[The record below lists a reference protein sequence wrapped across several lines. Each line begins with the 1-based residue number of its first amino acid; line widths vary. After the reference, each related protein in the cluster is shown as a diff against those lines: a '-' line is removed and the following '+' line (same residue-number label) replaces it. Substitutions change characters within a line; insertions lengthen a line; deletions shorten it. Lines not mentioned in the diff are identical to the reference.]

1 MNQPPP
7 ADIRPPD
14 PNALQRRA
22 SDPENSVWVGAS
34 AGTGKTKVL
43 TDRVLRLMLAGTDP
57 SRILCLTFTKAA
69 AAEMANRIA
78 DRLSVWAVAD
88 EDRLHANLV
97 ELTNRQP
104 TRAEVVAA
112 RRLFARV
119 LDTAGGMKIQTIH
132 AFCQSLL
139 RRFPLEAGL
148 APNFE
153 VMDDRT
159 AEELL
164 AEAKQEVLLA
174 GRFDPEGALAGA
186 VSLLTGSVS
195 EDEFNDLLAVL
206 TAERGRLKRILDEG
220 GGLAA
225 AIAALRAGLDVPAGE
240 TDMTVL
246 ARACAAGAMDEP
258 GLRRACAALATGTK
272 TDVERGLGI
281 QRWLDGEASQ
291 RARGWVDYQ
300 PLYLTA
306 EGEPRKSLMTK
317 KPSEADPMALEILL
331 REAARLVAVAE
342 ERRRVAVASHTA
354 ALLCLGEALLD
365 RYQRL
370 KDARGLLDFD
380 DLILSASRLLQGG
393 AAADACAW
401 VLFKLDGGL
410 DHVLIDE
417 AQDTNPEQ
425 WAVVSAIVEEFFAG
439 LGARDDRVRTLF
451 VVGDDK
457 QSIFSFQRADPAEF
471 ARMRDHFGT
480 RVRQA
485 GRIWDP
491 VNLTTSFRSVGAV
504 LKAVDRVFAAGTAR
518 DGVAADGVEVQHIPF
533 RRGMEGRVEVWPL
546 VSPADAADPDPW
558 SLPLTPEQADK
569 PVARL
574 ARTMA
579 DQIARWL
586 ADGEMLVSRGRPL
599 RPGDIMVLV
608 RSRDQFVGHL
618 VRALKDRDVPVAG
631 VDRMVLTEQMAV
643 MDLMALARFLVLPED
658 DLNLAVLLKSPLVGL
673 TEDQLFLAAH
683 GRPGRLWAALSQRA
697 GQDAALAAAH
707 AYLRDLLADT
717 DYRAPYELFA
727 GLLSRPCPADPDEG
741 GSGRRAIL
749 ARLGAEAQD
758 PLEEFLTA
766 CLLFER
772 EHVASLQGFLHWL
785 EASQAEVKRELDTG
799 VGDGPGQVR
808 IMTVHG
814 SKGLQAPV
822 VFLPDTMRE
831 PDKSPK
837 ILWPERPL
845 PGGNPR
851 DQGHDPGPALPLYAP
866 RRGMEDA
873 TAGARRAIANRRR
886 DQEYRRL
893 LYVALTRAEDRL
905 IVCGWEQLR
914 KTGGPGS
921 WYRLVEGALEGL
933 AEVRPF
939 DFTGLSPAGWAGPGM
954 VLHETQTAPVPPA
967 PATTPVET
975 AGIDLPAWAL
985 ATAPRDPTPSRPLA
999 PSQPDA
1005 PEPALRSPLGAD
1017 DGLRFKRGN
1026 LIHTLLQVLPE
1037 TDPAR
1042 WADMA
1047 AAWLARPA
1055 HSLTPA
1061 QQGEI
1066 ATEAL
1071 RVLTDPAFAPL
1082 FAPGSRAEVPL
1093 VGLVGDRALSGRID
1107 RLCVTDD
1114 AVWIVDYK
1122 TNRPPPRLAAD
1133 VAAIYLQQMAAYRAA
1148 LSRIYPGRAVRCVL
1162 LWTDGPFAMEL
1173 PDGLLDLHAPG

>member
-1 MNQPPP
+1 MN
-7 ADIRPPD
+7 DIRPTD
-14 PNALQRRA
+14 PNVLQRLA
-22 SDPENSVWVGAS
+22 SDPESSVWVGAS

-57 SRILCLTFTKAA
+57 ARILCLTFTKAA

-78 DRLSVWAVAD
+78 DRLSIWAVAD
-88 EDRLHANLV
+88 EDRLRANLHD
-97 ELTNRQP
+97 LTGREAS
-104 TRAEVVAA
+104 RADVVAA

-164 AEAKQEVLLA
+164 AEAKQSVLLA
-174 GRFDPEGALAGA
+174 GRFEPDSILASA
-186 VSLLTGSVS
+186 VDLLTGSVS
-195 EDEFNDLLAVL
+195 EDDFNGLLASL
-206 TAERGRLKRILDEG
+206 TAERGRLKRILDAQ
-220 GGLAA
+220 GGLEP
-225 AIAALRAGLDVPAGE
+225 AIAALRDSLLVPPGQ
-240 TDMTVL
+240 TDLSVL
-246 ARACAAGAMDEP
+246 SRACAAAAFDEM
-258 GLRRACAALATGTK
+258 GLRRACATLATGTK
-272 TDVERGLGI
+272 TDIERGIGI
-281 QRWLDGEASQ
+281 QAWLDGDTPRRLKAWS
-291 RARGWVDYQ
+291 DYLT
-300 PLYLTA
+300 LYLTGD
-306 EGEPRKSLMTK
+306 GEPRKALMTK
-317 KPSEADPMALEILL
+317 KPLEADPMALEILQ
-331 REAARLVAVAE
+331 REAARLIAVTE
-342 ERRRVAVASHTA
+342 ERRRVAVATHTA
-354 ALLCLGEALLD
+354 ALLTLGEALLG

-370 KDARGLLDFD
+370 KDARGVLDFD
-380 DLILSASRLLQGG
+380 DLILAAFSLLSGG
-393 AAADACAW
+393 AGADACAW

-425 WAVVSAIVEEFFAG
+425 WAVVSAIAEEFFAG

-471 ARMRDHFGT
+471 ARMRSHFDAK
-480 RVRQA
+480 VNQA
-485 GRIWDP
+485 RRTWRIID
-491 VNLTTSFRSVGAV
+491 LQTSFRSVGAV
-504 LKAVDRVFAAGTAR
+504 LSAVDKVFATGLAR
-518 DGVAADGVEVQHIPF
+518 DGVAGPGVEVRHVPH
-533 RRGMEGRVEVWPL
+533 RRGMAGRVEIWPL
-546 VSPADAADPDPW
+546 VSPQDAVDPDPW
-558 SLPLTPEQADK
+558 SPPLQPEQADK

-586 ADGEMLVSRGRPL
+586 ADGERLPSRNRPL

-631 VDRMVLTEQMAV
+631 VDRMVLTEQLAV

-658 DLNLAVLLKSPLVGL
+658 DLNLAILLKSPLVGL
-673 TEDQLFLAAH
+673 DEQQLFQVAH
-683 GRPGRLWAALSQRA
+683 GRPGRLWAALTDRA
-697 GQDAALAAAH
+697 KGDGALGRAWD
-707 AYLRDLLADT
+707 YLRAILNDT

-727 GLLSRPCPADPDEG
+727 GVLSRPCPPDPD

-785 EASQAEVKRELDTG
+785 EASEAEIKRELDTG
-799 VGDGPGQVR
+799 GGDGPGQVR

-814 SKGLQAPV
+814 SKGLQAPI

-831 PDKSPK
+831 PDVNRLK
-837 ILWPERPL
+837 ILWPPRTL
-845 PGGNPR
+845 PGE
-851 DQGHDPGPALPLYAP
+851 DMEDSGPPLPLYAP
-866 RRGMEDA
+866 RRSMEDK
-873 TAGARRAIANRRR
+873 TADNRRAVAKRRQE
-886 DQEYRRL
+886 QEYRRL

-921 WYRLVEGALEGL
+921 WYRLVEGALDGIARPE
-933 AEVRPF
+933 PF
-939 DFTGLSPAGWAGPGM
+939 DFAALSPAGWAGTGL
-954 VLHETQTAPVPPA
+954 VLQEEQTVPPPKA
-967 PATTPVET
+967 PPPLTEMAAGPV
-975 AGIDLPAWAL
+975 LPGWAL
-985 ATAPRDPTPSRPLA
+985 SPAPKEASPSKPLA

-1005 PEPALRSPLGAD
+1005 PEPSLRSPLGAD

-1037 TDPAR
+1037 TDPAH
-1042 WADMA
+1042 WAAVA

-1055 HSLTPA
+1055 HDLTPA
-1061 QQGEI
+1061 QQAEI
-1066 ATEAL
+1066 AAEAL
-1071 RVLTDPAFAPL
+1071 RVLTDPTFAPL

-1107 RLCVTDD
+1107 RLCVTDE

-1122 TNRPPPRLAAD
+1122 TNRPPPKE
-1133 VAAIYLQQMAAYRAA
+1133 VEKVPVIYLQQMAAYRAA
-1148 LSRIYPGRAVRCVL
+1148 LSRIYPGKDVRCVL
-1162 LWTDGPFAMEL
+1162 LWTDGPFMMEL
-1173 PDGLLDLHAPG
+1173 PGGLLAGHTP

>member
-1 MNQPPP
+1 MI
-7 ADIRPPD
+7 DIRPTD
-14 PNALQRRA
+14 PNVLQRLA
-22 SDPENSVWVGAS
+22 SDPESSVWVGAS

-78 DRLSVWAVAD
+78 DRLSIWAVAD
-88 EDRLHANLV
+88 EDRLRANLHD
-97 ELTNRQP
+97 LTGREP
-104 TRAEVVAA
+104 SRADVVAA

-164 AEAKQEVLLA
+164 AEAKQSVLLA
-174 GRFDPEGALAGA
+174 GRYEPDSMLARA
-186 VSLLTGSVS
+186 VDLLTGSVS
-195 EDEFNDLLAVL
+195 EDDFNDLLANL
-206 TAERGRLKRILDEG
+206 TAERGRLKRILDAQ
-220 GGLAA
+220 GGLEP
-225 AIAALRAGLDVPAGE
+225 AIAALRESLHVPAGE
-240 TDMTVL
+240 TDLTVL
-246 ARACAAGAMDEP
+246 SRACAAGAVDER
-258 GLRRACAALATGTK
+258 GLRRACATLATGTK
-272 TDVERGLGI
+272 TDIERGIGI
-281 QRWLDGEASQ
+281 QT
-291 RARGWVDYQ
+291 WVDGDLSRRLKGWMDYLA
-300 PLYLTA
+300 LYLTT
-306 EGEPRKSLMTK
+306 EGEPRKALMTK
-317 KPSEADPMALEILL
+317 KPSEADPMALEIVQ
-331 REAARLVAVAE
+331 REAARLVGVTE
-342 ERRRVAVASHTA
+342 ERRRVAVAAHTA
-354 ALLCLGEALLD
+354 ALLTLGEALLG

-370 KDARGLLDFD
+370 KDARGVLDFD
-380 DLILSASRLLQGG
+380 DLILAASALLSGG
-393 AAADACAW
+393 AGADACAW

-425 WAVVSAIVEEFFAG
+425 WAVVSAIAEEFFAG
-439 LGARDDRVRTLF
+439 LGTRDDRVRTLF

-471 ARMRDHFGT
+471 ARMRRHFDAKVT
-480 RVRQA
+480 QA
-485 GRIWDP
+485 QRIWRIID
-491 VNLTTSFRSVGAV
+491 LQTSFRSVGAV
-504 LKAVDRVFAAGTAR
+504 LSAVDKVFATGLAR
-518 DGVAADGVEVQHIPF
+518 DGVAAPDVAVRHIPH
-533 RRGMEGRVEVWPL
+533 RRGMAGRVDIWPL
-546 VSPADAADPDPW
+546 VSPQDAVDPDPW
-558 SLPLTPEQADK
+558 SPPLEPEQADK

-579 DQIARWL
+579 GQIARWL
-586 ADGEMLVSRGRPL
+586 ADGEMLVSRNRPL

-618 VRALKDRDVPVAG
+618 VRALKDIGVPVAG
-631 VDRMVLTEQMAV
+631 VDRMVLTEQLAV

-658 DLNLAVLLKSPLVGL
+658 DLNLAILLKSPLVGFS
-673 TEDQLFLAAH
+673 EDQLFQVAH
-683 GRPGRLWAALSQRA
+683 GRPGRLWQALTEKA
-697 GQDAALAAAH
+697 KADAALAVAWD
-707 AYLRDLLADT
+707 YLRAILNDT

-727 GLLSRPCPADPDEG
+727 GVLSRPCPPDPD

-785 EASQAEVKRELDTG
+785 EASKAEIKRELDTG
-799 VGDGPGQVR
+799 GGDGPGQVR

-814 SKGLQAPV
+814 SKGLQAPI

-837 ILWPERPL
+837 ILWPEKPL
-845 PGGNPR
+845 AGEA
-851 DQGHDPGPALPLYAP
+851 QTDPGPPLPLYAP

-873 TAGARRAIANRRR
+873 TAGTRRALANRRR

-921 WYRLVEGALEGL
+921 WYRLIEGALEGM
-933 AEVRPF
+933 ARPEPF
-939 DFTGLSPAGWAGPGM
+939 DFTTLSPAGWTGTGL
-954 VLHETQTAPVPPA
+954 VLQEAQTVPPP
-967 PATTPVET
+967 PARPVQAEMV
-975 AGIDLPAWAL
+975 AGVVLPAWAL
-985 ATAPRDPTPSRPLA
+985 APAPKEASPSKPLA

-1026 LIHTLLQVLPE
+1026 LIHTLLQVLPD

-1042 WADMA
+1042 WAEVA
-1047 AAWLARPA
+1047 SAWLARPA
-1055 HSLTPA
+1055 HNLTPV
-1061 QQGEI
+1061 QQAEI
-1066 ATEAL
+1066 AAEAL
-1071 RVLTDPAFAPL
+1071 RVLTDPTFAPL

-1093 VGLVGDRALSGRID
+1093 VGLVGDRAVSGRID
-1107 RLCVTDD
+1107 RLCVTDE

-1122 TNRPPPRLAAD
+1122 TNRPPPKE
-1133 VAAIYLQQMAAYRAA
+1133 VENVPVIYQQQMAAYRAA
-1148 LSRIYPGRAVRCVL
+1148 LTRIYPGKQVRCVL
-1162 LWTDGPFAMEL
+1162 LWTDGPFTMEL
-1173 PDGLLDLHAPG
+1173 PDGLLDRHAP

>member
-1 MNQPPP
+1 MN
-7 ADIRPPD
+7 DIRPTD
-14 PNALQRRA
+14 PNVLQRLA
-22 SDPENSVWVGAS
+22 SDPESSVWVGAS

-78 DRLSVWAVAD
+78 DRLSVWAVQD
-88 EDRLHANLV
+88 EDKLRANLHA
-97 ELTNRQP
+97 LTGREP
-104 TRAEVVAA
+104 SRGDVVAA

-164 AEAKQEVLLA
+164 AEAKQSVLLA
-174 GRFDPEGALAGA
+174 GRFEPGSLLANA
-186 VSLLTGSVS
+186 VDLLTGSVS
-195 EDEFNDLLAVL
+195 EDEFNDLLASL
-206 TAERGRLKRILDEG
+206 TAERGRLKRILDAQ
-220 GGLAA
+220 GGLEP
-225 AIAALRAGLDVPAGE
+225 AIAALRSSLRVPDEE
-240 TDMTVL
+240 TDLSVL
-246 ARACAAGAMDEP
+246 SRACAAGTVDEM
-258 GLRRACAALATGTK
+258 GLRRACGTLATGTK
-272 TDVERGLGI
+272 TDVERGIGI
-281 QRWLDGEASQ
+281 QAWLDGDEP
-291 RARGWVDYQ
+291 RRLRGWADYTS
-300 PLYLTA
+300 LYLTI
-306 EGEPRKSLMTK
+306 EGEPRKALMTK
-317 KPSEADPMALEILL
+317 KPSEADPMALEILQ
-331 REAARLVAVAE
+331 REAARLVAVME
-342 ERRRVAVASHTA
+342 ERRRVAVAAHTS
-354 ALLCLGEALLD
+354 ALLVLGEALLG

-370 KDARGLLDFD
+370 KDARGVLDFD
-380 DLILSASRLLQGG
+380 DLILAASSLLSGG
-393 AAADACAW
+393 AGADACAW

-425 WAVVSAIVEEFFAG
+425 WAVVSAIAEEFFAG

-471 ARMRDHFGT
+471 ARMRRHFDAKVNAAQRT
-480 RVRQA
+480 W
-485 GRIWDP
+485 RIVD
-491 VNLTTSFRSVGAV
+491 LQTSFRSVGAV
-504 LKAVDRVFAAGTAR
+504 LSAVDKVFAGGLAR
-518 DGVAADGVEVQHIPF
+518 DGVAGPEVEVRHIPH
-533 RRGMEGRVEVWPL
+533 RRGHAGRVEIWPL
-546 VSPADAADPDPW
+546 VSPQDATDPDPW
-558 SLPLTPEQADK
+558 SLPLKPEQADK

-586 ADGEMLVSRGRPL
+586 SDGEMLVSRNRPL

-631 VDRMVLTEQMAV
+631 VDRMVLTEQLAV

-658 DLNLAVLLKSPLVGL
+658 DLNLAIVLKSPLVGL
-673 TEDQLFLAAH
+673 SEEQLFQVAH
-683 GRPGRLWAALSQRA
+683 GRPGRLWAALTEKA
-697 GQDAALAAAH
+697 KEDAALATAWE
-707 AYLRDLLADT
+707 YLRAILNDT

-727 GLLSRPCPADPDEG
+727 GVLSRPCPPDPA

-749 ARLGAEAQD
+749 SRLGAEAQD

-785 EASQAEVKRELDTG
+785 EASEAEIKRELDTG
-799 VGDGPGQVR
+799 GGDGPGQVR

-814 SKGLQAPV
+814 SKGLQAPI

-837 ILWPERPL
+837 ILWPEKPL
-845 PGGNPR
+845 AGEVEA
-851 DQGHDPGPALPLYAP
+851 DPGPPLPLYAP

-905 IVCGWEQLR
+905 IVCGWEQQR

-921 WYRLVEGALEGL
+921 WYRLIESALEGM
-933 AEVRPF
+933 ARPEPF
-939 DFTGLSPAGWAGPGM
+939 DFTALSSAGWAGTGL
-954 VLHETQTAPVPPA
+954 VLHEAQTVPVRDEA
-967 PATTPVET
+967 VAVAATATGVE
-975 AGIDLPAWAL
+975 LPAWAL
-985 ATAPRDPTPSRPLA
+985 EPAPRDPSPSKPLA

-1005 PEPALRSPLGAD
+1005 PEPSLRSPLGPD

-1037 TDPAR
+1037 TEPAR
-1042 WADMA
+1042 WAEVA

-1055 HSLTPA
+1055 HNLTGV
-1061 QQGEI
+1061 QQVEI
-1066 ATEAL
+1066 GAEAL
-1071 RVLTDPAFAPL
+1071 RVLNDPTFAPL

-1093 VGLVGDRALSGRID
+1093 VGLVGGRALSGRID

-1122 TNRPPPRLAAD
+1122 TNRPPPRE
-1133 VAAIYLQQMAAYRAA
+1133 VEKVPTIYLQQMAAYRAA
-1148 LSRIYPGRAVRCVL
+1148 LSRIYPGKDVRCVL
-1162 LWTDGPFAMEL
+1162 LWTDGPFMMEL
-1173 PDGLLDLHAPG
+1173 PGDLMDTHAP

>member
-1 MNQPPP
+1 MT
-7 ADIRPPD
+7 DTRPID
-14 PNALQRRA
+14 PNVLQRLA
-22 SDPENSVWVGAS
+22 SDPESSVWVGAS

-88 EDRLHANLV
+88 EERLRTNLHA
-97 ELTNRQP
+97 LTGREAS
-104 TRAEVVAA
+104 RAEVVAA

-148 APNFE
+148 SPNFE

-164 AEAKQEVLLA
+164 SEAKQSVLLS
-174 GRFDPEGALAGA
+174 GRYEPDCILASA
-186 VSLLTGSVS
+186 VELLAGSVS
-195 EDEFNDLLAVL
+195 EDEFNDLLASL
-206 TAERGRLKRILDEG
+206 TAERGRLRRNLEAQ
-220 GGLAA
+220 GGLEN
-225 AIAALRAGLDVPAGE
+225 AIAALRIALGVADGD
-240 TDMTVL
+240 TDLTVL
-246 ARACAAGAMDEP
+246 SRACASTAVDEV

-272 TDVERGLGI
+272 GDIERGISL
-281 QRWLDGEASQ
+281 QAWLDASPSQ
-291 RARGWVDYQ
+291 RLRNWADY
-300 PLYLTA
+300 LSLFITGT
-306 EGEPRKSLMTK
+306 GEPRKVLMTK
-317 KPSEADPMALEILL
+317 KPSEADPMALEILQ
-331 REAARLVAVAE
+331 REAARLTAVTE

-354 ALLCLGEALLD
+354 ALLTLGEALLD

-370 KDARGLLDFD
+370 KDGRGVLDFD
-380 DLILSASRLLQGG
+380 DLILAASSLLSGG
-393 AAADACAW
+393 AAGEACAW

-425 WAVVSAIVEEFFAG
+425 WAVVSAIAEEFFAG
-439 LGARDDRVRTLF
+439 LGARDDRMRSLF

-471 ARMRDHFGT
+471 ARMRSHFDAK
-480 RVRQA
+480 VNQA
-485 GRIWDP
+485 LRTWRIID
-491 VNLTTSFRSVGAV
+491 LQTSFRSVGAV
-504 LKAVDRVFAAGTAR
+504 LAAVDKIFAAGLAR
-518 DGVAADGVEVQHIPF
+518 DGVAAPDTEVRHIPH
-533 RRGMEGRVEVWPL
+533 RRGMAGRVEIWPL
-546 VSPADAADPDPW
+546 VSPQDTADPDPW
-558 SLPLTPEQADK
+558 SLPLVPEQADK

-586 ADGEMLVSRGRPL
+586 ADGERLIARNRPL

-618 VRALKDRDVPVAG
+618 VRALKDRAVPVAG
-631 VDRMVLTEQMAV
+631 VDRMVLTEQLAV

-658 DLNLAVLLKSPLVGL
+658 DLNLAVLLKSPLLGVS
-673 TEDQLFLAAH
+673 EEQLFQVAH
-683 GRPGRLWAALSQRA
+683 GRPGRLWAALTERA
-697 GQDAALAAAH
+697 KQDQSLAPAWD
-707 AYLRDLLADT
+707 YLRAILNDT

-727 GLLSRPCPADPDEG
+727 GVLSRPCPADTR

-758 PLEEFLTA
+758 PLEEFLNA

-785 EASQAEVKRELDTG
+785 EASEAEIKRELDTG
-799 VGDGPGQVR
+799 GGDGPGQVR

-814 SKGLQAPV
+814 SKGLQAPI
-822 VFLPDTMRE
+822 VFLPDTVRE

-837 ILWPERPL
+837 VLWPEKPL
-845 PGGNPR
+845 AGEGLV
-851 DQGHDPGPALPLYAP
+851 DPGPALPLYVP
-866 RRGMEDA
+866 RRGMEDRI
-873 TAGARRAIANRRR
+873 AGARRAIANRRR

-905 IVCGWEQLR
+905 IVCGWEQQR
-914 KTGGPGS
+914 KTGGAGS
-921 WYRLVEGALEGL
+921 WYRLIEAALDGL
-933 AEVRPF
+933 ARPTPF
-939 DFTGLSPAGWAGPGM
+939 DFTGLSPAGWAGNGL
-954 VLHETQTAPVPPA
+954 VLQEEQTVPVPAAPPVVAEVVAGITVPSWAVAPA
-967 PATTPVET
+967 PKEAS
-975 AGIDLPAWAL
+975 
-985 ATAPRDPTPSRPLA
+985 PSKPLA

-1005 PEPALRSPLGAD
+1005 PEPAMRSPLGGD

-1042 WADMA
+1042 WSAVA

-1055 HSLTPA
+1055 HNLTLT
-1061 QQGEI
+1061 QQEEI
-1066 ATEAL
+1066 AAEAL
-1071 RVLTDPAFAPL
+1071 RVLTDPVFAPL

-1107 RLCVTDD
+1107 RLCVTGD

-1122 TNRPPPRLAAD
+1122 TNRPPPRE
-1133 VAAIYLQQMAAYRAA
+1133 VEKVPAIYVQQMAAYRAA
-1148 LSRIYPGRAVRCVL
+1148 LSRIYPGKRVRCVL
-1162 LWTDGPFAMEL
+1162 LWTDGPFTMEL
-1173 PDGLLDLHAPG
+1173 PDGLLDRFSP

>member
-1 MNQPPP
+1 MN
-7 ADIRPPD
+7 DIRPTD
-14 PNALQRRA
+14 PNVLQRLA
-22 SDPENSVWVGAS
+22 SDPDSSVWVGAS

-78 DRLSVWAVAD
+78 DRLSVWAVQD
-88 EDRLHANLV
+88 EDKLRANLHA
-97 ELTNRQP
+97 LTGREP
-104 TRAEVVAA
+104 SRGEVVAA

-164 AEAKQEVLLA
+164 AEAKQSVLLA
-174 GRFDPEGALAGA
+174 GRFEPGSPLANA
-186 VSLLTGSVS
+186 VDLLTGSVS
-195 EDEFNDLLAVL
+195 EDEFNDLLASL
-206 TAERGRLKRILDEG
+206 TAERGRLKRTLDAQ
-220 GGLAA
+220 GGLEP
-225 AIAALRAGLDVPAGE
+225 AIAALRDSLRVPDGE
-240 TDMTVL
+240 TDLSVL
-246 ARACAAGAMDEP
+246 SRACAAGIVDEM
-258 GLRRACAALATGTK
+258 GLRRACATLATGTK
-272 TDVERGLGI
+272 TDVERGIGI
-281 QRWLDGEASQ
+281 QAWLDGDEP
-291 RARGWVDYQ
+291 RRLRGWADYTS
-300 PLYLTA
+300 LYLTT

-317 KPSEADPMALEILL
+317 KPSEADPMALEILQ
-331 REAARLVAVAE
+331 REAARLVAVME
-342 ERRRVAVASHTA
+342 ERRRVAVAAHTS
-354 ALLCLGEALLD
+354 ALLVLGEALLG

-370 KDARGLLDFD
+370 KDARGVLDFD
-380 DLILSASRLLQGG
+380 DLILAASSLLSGG
-393 AAADACAW
+393 AGADACAW

-425 WAVVSAIVEEFFAG
+425 WAVVSAIAEEFFAG
-439 LGARDDRVRTLF
+439 LGARDDRMRTLF

-471 ARMRDHFGT
+471 ARMRRHFDAKVNAAQRT
-480 RVRQA
+480 WRVVDLQ
-485 GRIWDP
+485 
-491 VNLTTSFRSVGAV
+491 TSFRSVGAV
-504 LKAVDRVFAAGTAR
+504 LSAVDKVFASGLAR
-518 DGVAADGVEVQHIPF
+518 DGVAGPDVEVRHLAH
-533 RRGMEGRVEVWPL
+533 RRGNAGRVEIWPL
-546 VSPADAADPDPW
+546 VSPQDAVDPDPW
-558 SLPLTPEQADK
+558 SLPLKPEQADK

-586 ADGEMLVSRGRPL
+586 ADGEMLVSRNRPL

-631 VDRMVLTEQMAV
+631 VDRMVLTEQLAV

-658 DLNLAVLLKSPLVGL
+658 DLNLAILLKSPLVGL
-673 TEDQLFLAAH
+673 SEEQLFQVAH
-683 GRPGRLWAALSQRA
+683 GRPGRLWAALTEKAKEDA
-697 GQDAALAAAH
+697 GLAAAWD
-707 AYLRDLLADT
+707 YLRAILNDT

-727 GLLSRPCPADPDEG
+727 GVLSRPCPADPA

-749 ARLGAEAQD
+749 SRLGAEAQD

-785 EASQAEVKRELDTG
+785 EASEAEIKRELDTG
-799 VGDGPGQVR
+799 GGDGPGQVR

-814 SKGLQAPV
+814 SKGLQAPI

-837 ILWPERPL
+837 ILWPEKPL
-845 PGGNPR
+845 AGEVPA
-851 DQGHDPGPALPLYAP
+851 DPGPPLPLYAP

-873 TAGARRAIANRRR
+873 TAGARRAVANRRR

-905 IVCGWEQLR
+905 IVCGWEQQR
-914 KTGGPGS
+914 KGGPGS
-921 WYRLVEGALEGL
+921 WYRLIEGALDGL
-933 AEVRPF
+933 ARPEPF
-939 DFTGLSPAGWAGPGM
+939 DFTGLSPAGWAGTGL
-954 VLHETQTAPVPPA
+954 VLHEPQTVPVPEAPPA
-967 PATTPVET
+967 LAEAV
-975 AGIDLPAWAL
+975 GGVDLPAWAL
-985 ATAPRDPTPSRPLA
+985 EPAPRDPSPSKPLA

-1005 PEPALRSPLGAD
+1005 PEPSLRSPLGAD

-1037 TDPAR
+1037 TESTR
-1042 WADMA
+1042 WAEVA

-1055 HSLTPA
+1055 HNLTA
-1061 QQGEI
+1061 VQQAEI
-1066 ATEAL
+1066 GAEAL
-1071 RVLTDPAFAPL
+1071 RVLNDPTFAPL

-1093 VGLVGDRALSGRID
+1093 VGLVGGRALSGRID

-1122 TNRPPPRLAAD
+1122 TNRPPPRE
-1133 VAAIYLQQMAAYRAA
+1133 VEKVPAIYLQQMAAYRAA
-1148 LSRIYPGRAVRCVL
+1148 LSRIYPGKAVRCVL
-1162 LWTDGPFAMEL
+1162 LWTDGPFMMEL
-1173 PDGLLDLHAPG
+1173 PGDLMDAHAP

>member
-1 MNQPPP
+1 MN
-7 ADIRPPD
+7 DIRPTD
-14 PNALQRRA
+14 PNVLQRLA
-22 SDPENSVWVGAS
+22 SDPDSSVWVGAS

-78 DRLSVWAVAD
+78 DRLSVWAVQD
-88 EDRLHANLV
+88 EDKLRANLHA
-97 ELTNRQP
+97 LTGREP
-104 TRAEVVAA
+104 SRGDVVAA

-164 AEAKQEVLLA
+164 AEAKQSVLLA
-174 GRFDPEGALAGA
+174 GRFEPGSLLATA
-186 VSLLTGSVS
+186 VDLLTGSVS
-195 EDEFNDLLAVL
+195 EDEFNDLLASL
-206 TAERGRLKRILDEG
+206 TAERGRLKRILDAQ
-220 GGLAA
+220 GGLEP
-225 AIAALRAGLDVPAGE
+225 AIAALRSSLRVADGE
-240 TDMTVL
+240 TDLTVL
-246 ARACAAGAMDEP
+246 SRACAAGALDER
-258 GLRRACAALATGTK
+258 GLRRACATLATGTK
-272 TDVERGLGI
+272 TDVERGIGI
-281 QRWLDGEASQ
+281 QVWLDGDEP
-291 RARGWVDYQ
+291 RRLRGWADYTS
-300 PLYLTA
+300 LYLTT
-306 EGEPRKSLMTK
+306 EGEPRKALMTK
-317 KPSEADPMALEILL
+317 KPSEADPMALEILQ
-331 REAARLVAVAE
+331 REAARLVDVLE
-342 ERRRVAVASHTA
+342 ERRRVAVAAHTS
-354 ALLCLGEALLD
+354 ALLVLGEALLG

-370 KDARGLLDFD
+370 KDARGVLDFD
-380 DLILSASRLLQGG
+380 DLILAASSLLSGG
-393 AAADACAW
+393 AGADACAW

-425 WAVVSAIVEEFFAG
+425 WAVVSAIAEEFFAG
-439 LGARDDRVRTLF
+439 LGARDDRLRTLF

-471 ARMRDHFGT
+471 ARMRRHFDAK
-480 RVRQA
+480 VNAAQ
-485 GRIWDP
+485 RIWRIVD
-491 VNLTTSFRSVGAV
+491 LQTSFRSVGAV
-504 LKAVDRVFAAGTAR
+504 LSAVDKVFASGLAR
-518 DGVAADGVEVQHIPF
+518 DGVAGPEVEVRHIPH
-533 RRGMEGRVEVWPL
+533 RRGNAGRVEIWPL
-546 VSPADAADPDPW
+546 VSPQDAVDPDPW
-558 SLPLTPEQADK
+558 SLPLKPEQADK

-586 ADGEMLVSRGRPL
+586 ADGEMLVSRNRPL

-631 VDRMVLTEQMAV
+631 VDRMVLTEQLAV

-658 DLNLAVLLKSPLVGL
+658 DLNLAILLKSPLVGL
-673 TEDQLFLAAH
+673 SEEQLFQVAH
-683 GRPGRLWAALSQRA
+683 GRPGRLWAALTDKA
-697 GQDAALAAAH
+697 KEDATLATAWE
-707 AYLRDLLADT
+707 YLRAILNDT

-727 GLLSRPCPADPDEG
+727 GVLSRPCPPDPA

-749 ARLGAEAQD
+749 SRLGAEAQD

-785 EASQAEVKRELDTG
+785 EASEAEIKRELDTG
-799 VGDGPGQVR
+799 GGDGPGQVR

-814 SKGLQAPV
+814 SKGLQAPI

-837 ILWPERPL
+837 ILWPEKPL
-845 PGGNPR
+845 AGEAPT
-851 DQGHDPGPALPLYAP
+851 DPGPPLPLYAP

-905 IVCGWEQLR
+905 IVCGWEQQR

-921 WYRLVEGALEGL
+921 WYRLIEGALEGL
-933 AEVRPF
+933 ARPEPF
-939 DFTGLSPAGWAGPGM
+939 DFTALSPAGWAGTGL
-954 VLHETQTAPVPPA
+954 VLHEPQTVPVPDAPPA
-967 PATTPVET
+967 MAEAATGVE
-975 AGIDLPAWAL
+975 LPAWAL
-985 ATAPRDPTPSRPLA
+985 EPAPRDPSPSKPLA

-1005 PEPALRSPLGAD
+1005 PEPSLRSPLGAD

-1037 TDPAR
+1037 TEPAR
-1042 WADMA
+1042 WAEVA

-1055 HSLTPA
+1055 HNLTA
-1061 QQGEI
+1061 TQQAEI
-1066 ATEAL
+1066 GAEAL
-1071 RVLTDPAFAPL
+1071 RVLNDPTFAPL

-1093 VGLVGDRALSGRID
+1093 VGLVGGRALSGRID

-1122 TNRPPPRLAAD
+1122 TNRPPPRE
-1133 VAAIYLQQMAAYRAA
+1133 VEKVPAIYLQQMAAYRAA
-1148 LSRIYPGRAVRCVL
+1148 LSRIYPGKDVRCVL
-1162 LWTDGPFAMEL
+1162 LWTDGPFMMEL
-1173 PDGLLDLHAPG
+1173 PGELMDNHAP

>member
-1 MNQPPP
+1 MN
-7 ADIRPPD
+7 DIRPTD
-14 PNALQRRA
+14 PNVLQRLA
-22 SDPENSVWVGAS
+22 SDPESSVWVGAS

-78 DRLSVWAVAD
+78 DRLSIWAVAD
-88 EDRLHANLV
+88 EERLRTNLHD
-97 ELTNRQP
+97 LTGTEPSRGD
-104 TRAEVVAA
+104 VVAA

-164 AEAKQEVLLA
+164 AEAKQSVLLA
-174 GRFDPEGALAGA
+174 GRYEPDSMLAQA
-186 VSLLTGSVS
+186 VELLTGSVS
-195 EDEFNDLLAVL
+195 EDDFNDLLASL
-206 TAERGRLKRILDEG
+206 TAERGRLKRILDAQ
-220 GGLAA
+220 GGLEP
-225 AIAALRAGLDVPAGE
+225 AITALYDSLRVSAGE
-240 TDMTVL
+240 TDLTVL
-246 ARACAAGAMDEP
+246 SRACADGAFDEI
-258 GLRRACAALATGTK
+258 GLRRAMAALAGGTK
-272 TDVERGLGI
+272 TDIERGIGI
-281 QRWLDGEASQ
+281 QAWTDGDMS
-291 RARGWVDYQ
+291 RRIKGWTGYQ
-300 PLYLTA
+300 SLYLTA

-317 KPSEADPMALEILL
+317 KPSEADPMAPEILL
-331 REAARLVAVAE
+331 REAARLVGVME
-342 ERRRVAVASHTA
+342 ERRRVAVAAHTA
-354 ALLCLGEALLD
+354 ALLTLGEALLG

-370 KDARGLLDFD
+370 KDARGVLDFD
-380 DLILSASRLLQGG
+380 DLILAASSLLSGG
-393 AAADACAW
+393 AGADACAW

-425 WAVVSAIVEEFFAG
+425 WAVVSAIAEEFFAG

-471 ARMRDHFGT
+471 ARMRSHFNAK
-480 RVRQA
+480 VNQA
-485 GRIWDP
+485 RRTWRIID
-491 VNLTTSFRSVGAV
+491 LQTSFRSVGAV
-504 LKAVDRVFAAGTAR
+504 LSAVDKVFATGLAR
-518 DGVAADGVEVQHIPF
+518 DGVAAPGAEVRHIPH
-533 RRGMEGRVEVWPL
+533 RRGMAGRVEIWPL
-546 VSPADAADPDPW
+546 VSPLDAIDPDPW
-558 SLPLTPEQADK
+558 SLPLLPEQADK

-579 DQIARWL
+579 DQIASWL
-586 ADGEMLVSRGRPL
+586 ANGERLVSRNRPL

-631 VDRMVLTEQMAV
+631 VDRMVLTEQLAV

-673 TEDQLFLAAH
+673 SEEQLFQVAH
-683 GRPGRLWAALSQRA
+683 GRPGRLWAALTERA
-697 GQDAALAAAH
+697 RQDGALATAWD
-707 AYLRDLLADT
+707 YLRSILNDT

-727 GLLSRPCPADPDEG
+727 GVLSRPCPPDPH

-749 ARLGAEAQD
+749 SRLGAEAQD

-785 EASQAEVKRELDTG
+785 EASQAEIKRELDTG
-799 VGDGPGQVR
+799 GGDGPGQVR

-814 SKGLQAPV
+814 SKGLQAPI

-837 ILWPERPL
+837 ILWPEKPL
-845 PGGNPR
+845 GGEVPA
-851 DQGHDPGPALPLYAP
+851 DPGPPLPLYAP
-866 RRGMEDA
+866 RRAMEDA
-873 TAGARRAIANRRR
+873 TAGARRAVANRRR

-905 IVCGWEQLR
+905 IVCGWEQQR
-914 KTGGPGS
+914 KTGGAGS
-921 WYRLVEGALEGL
+921 WYRLIEEALDGMARPE
-933 AEVRPF
+933 PF
-939 DFTGLSPAGWAGPGM
+939 DFTTLSAAGWAGTGL
-954 VLHETQTAPVPPA
+954 VLQEEQTVPTPKAPEVLAETVTGTA
-967 PATTPVET
+967 
-975 AGIDLPAWAL
+975 LPAWAL
-985 ATAPRDPTPSRPLA
+985 SPAPKEASPSKPLA

-1042 WADMA
+1042 WAEVA

-1055 HSLTPA
+1055 HNLTPV
-1061 QQGEI
+1061 QQAEI
-1066 ATEAL
+1066 AAEAL
-1071 RVLTDPAFAPL
+1071 RVLVDPLFAPL

-1093 VGLVGDRALSGRID
+1093 VGLVGERALSGRID
-1107 RLCVTDD
+1107 RLCVTDE

-1122 TNRPPPRLAAD
+1122 TNRPPPRE
-1133 VAAIYLQQMAAYRAA
+1133 VAKVPAIYVQQMAAYRAA
-1148 LSRIYPGRAVRCVL
+1148 LSRIYPGKQVRCVL
-1162 LWTDGPFAMEL
+1162 LWTDGPFTMEL
-1173 PDGLLDLHAPG
+1173 PDGLLDLHAP

>member
-1 MNQPPP
+1 MN
-7 ADIRPPD
+7 DIRPTD
-14 PNALQRRA
+14 PNVLQRLA
-22 SDPENSVWVGAS
+22 SDPESSVWVGAS

-78 DRLSVWAVAD
+78 DRLSVWAVQD
-88 EDRLHANLV
+88 EDKLRANLHA
-97 ELTNRQP
+97 LTGREP
-104 TRAEVVAA
+104 SRGEVVAA

-164 AEAKQEVLLA
+164 AEAKQSVLLA
-174 GRFDPEGALAGA
+174 GRFEPGSLLARA
-186 VSLLTGSVS
+186 VDLLTGSVS
-195 EDEFNDLLAVL
+195 EDEFNDLLASL
-206 TAERGRLKRILDEG
+206 TAERGRLKRILDAQ
-220 GGLAA
+220 GGLEP
-225 AIAALRAGLDVPAGE
+225 AIAALRSSLRVSEEE
-240 TDMTVL
+240 TDLSVL
-246 ARACAAGAMDEP
+246 SRACAAGAVDER
-258 GLRRACAALATGTK
+258 GLRRACATLATGTK
-272 TDVERGLGI
+272 TDVERGIGI
-281 QRWLDGEASQ
+281 QAWLDGDEPRRLQ
-291 RARGWVDYQ
+291 GWADYTS
-300 PLYLTA
+300 LYLTT
-306 EGEPRKSLMTK
+306 EGEPRKALMTK
-317 KPSEADPMALEILL
+317 KPSEADPMALEILQ
-331 REAARLVAVAE
+331 REAARLVAVME
-342 ERRRVAVASHTA
+342 ERRRVAVAAHTS
-354 ALLCLGEALLD
+354 ALLVLGEALLG

-370 KDARGLLDFD
+370 KDARGVLDFD
-380 DLILSASRLLQGG
+380 DLILAASSLLSGG
-393 AAADACAW
+393 AGADACAW

-425 WAVVSAIVEEFFAG
+425 WAVVSAIAEEFFAG

-471 ARMRDHFGT
+471 ARMRRHFDAK
-480 RVRQA
+480 VNAAQ
-485 GRIWDP
+485 RIWRIVD
-491 VNLTTSFRSVGAV
+491 LQTSFRSVGAV
-504 LKAVDRVFAAGTAR
+504 LSAVDKVFAGGLAR
-518 DGVAADGVEVQHIPF
+518 DGVAGPEVEVRHIPH
-533 RRGMEGRVEVWPL
+533 RRGNAGRVEIWPL
-546 VSPADAADPDPW
+546 VSPQDAVDPAPW
-558 SLPLTPEQADK
+558 SLPLKPEQADK

-586 ADGEMLVSRGRPL
+586 ADGEMLVSRNRPL

-631 VDRMVLTEQMAV
+631 VDRMVLTEQLAV

-658 DLNLAVLLKSPLVGL
+658 DLNLAILLKSPLLGL
-673 TEDQLFLAAH
+673 SEDQLFQVAH
-683 GRPGRLWAALSQRA
+683 GRPGRLWAALTDKAKEDA
-697 GQDAALAAAH
+697 GLATAWE
-707 AYLRDLLADT
+707 YLRAILNDT

-727 GLLSRPCPADPDEG
+727 GVLSRPCPPDPA

-749 ARLGAEAQD
+749 SRLGAEAQD

-785 EASQAEVKRELDTG
+785 EASEAEIKRELDTG
-799 VGDGPGQVR
+799 GGDGPGQVR

-814 SKGLQAPV
+814 SKGLQAPI

-837 ILWPERPL
+837 ILWPEKPL
-845 PGGNPR
+845 AGEVPT
-851 DQGHDPGPALPLYAP
+851 DPGPPLPLYAP

-873 TAGARRAIANRRR
+873 TAGVRRAIANRRR

-905 IVCGWEQLR
+905 IVCGWEQQR

-921 WYRLVEGALEGL
+921 WYRLIESALEGM
-933 AEVRPF
+933 ARPEPF
-939 DFTGLSPAGWAGPGM
+939 DFTALSPAGWAGTGL
-954 VLHETQTAPVPPA
+954 VLHEAQTVPVRDEA
-967 PATTPVET
+967 VAVAATSTGVE
-975 AGIDLPAWAL
+975 LPAWAL
-985 ATAPRDPTPSRPLA
+985 EPAPRDPSPSKPLA

-1005 PEPALRSPLGAD
+1005 PEPSLRSPLGAD

-1037 TDPAR
+1037 TEPAR
-1042 WADMA
+1042 WAEVA

-1055 HSLTPA
+1055 HNLTA
-1061 QQGEI
+1061 TQQAEI
-1066 ATEAL
+1066 GAEAL
-1071 RVLTDPAFAPL
+1071 RVLNDPTFAPL

-1093 VGLVGDRALSGRID
+1093 VGLVGGRALSGRID
-1107 RLCVTDD
+1107 RICVTDD

-1122 TNRPPPRLAAD
+1122 TNRPPPREVEKVPVL
-1133 VAAIYLQQMAAYRAA
+1133 YLQQMAAYRAA
-1148 LSRIYPGRAVRCVL
+1148 LSRIYPGKDVRCVL
-1162 LWTDGPFAMEL
+1162 LWTDGPFMMEL
-1173 PDGLLDLHAPG
+1173 PGELMDNHAP

>member
-1 MNQPPP
+1 MS
-7 ADIRPPD
+7 DIRPTD
-14 PNALQRRA
+14 PNVLQRLA
-22 SDPENSVWVGAS
+22 SDPESSVWVGAS

-78 DRLSVWAVAD
+78 DRLSIWAVAE
-88 EDRLHANLV
+88 EDRLRANLHA
-97 ELTNRQP
+97 LTGREP
-104 TRAEVVAA
+104 SRGDVVAA

-164 AEAKQEVLLA
+164 AEAKQSVLLA
-174 GRFDPEGALAGA
+174 GRYEPEGVLAGA
-186 VSLLTGSVS
+186 VDLLTGSVS
-195 EDEFNDLLAVL
+195 EDEFNDLLASL
-206 TAERGRLKRILDEG
+206 TAERGRLKRILDAQ
-220 GGLAA
+220 GGLEPAV
-225 AIAALRAGLDVPAGE
+225 AALRHSLRVPEGE
-240 TDMTVL
+240 TDLMVL
-246 ARACAAGAMDEP
+246 TRACAAGAVDEM
-258 GLRRACAALATGTK
+258 GLRRACAVLATGTK
-272 TDVERGLGI
+272 TDVERGIAI
-281 QRWLDGEASQ
+281 QAWLDGDLS
-291 RARGWVDYQ
+291 RRVKGWADY
-300 PLYLTA
+300 PSLYLTT
-306 EGEPRKSLMTK
+306 EGEPRKALMTK
-317 KPSEADPMALEILL
+317 KPSEADPMALEILQ
-331 REAARLVAVAE
+331 REAARLVAVGQ
-342 ERRRVAVASHTA
+342 ERRRVAVAAHTA
-354 ALLCLGEALLD
+354 ALLALGEALLG

-370 KDARGLLDFD
+370 KDARGVLDFD
-380 DLILSASRLLQGG
+380 DLILAASALLSGG
-393 AAADACAW
+393 TAADACAW

-425 WAVVSAIVEEFFAG
+425 WAVVSAIAEEFFAG
-439 LGARDDRVRTLF
+439 LGAREDRIRTLF

-471 ARMRDHFGT
+471 ARMRRHFDAKVNAAL
-480 RVRQA
+480 RSW
-485 GRIWDP
+485 RIVD
-491 VNLTTSFRSVGAV
+491 LQTSFRSVGAV
-504 LKAVDRVFAAGTAR
+504 LAAVDKVFAAGMAR
-518 DGVAADGVEVQHIPF
+518 DGVAGPDVEVRHIPH
-533 RRGMEGRVEVWPL
+533 RRGMEGRVEIWPL
-546 VSPADAADPDPW
+546 VSPQDAVDPDPW
-558 SLPLTPEQADK
+558 SLPLAPEQADK

-579 DQIARWL
+579 DRIAQWL
-586 ADGEMLVSRGRPL
+586 ADGERLVSRNRPL

-631 VDRMVLTEQMAV
+631 VDRMVLTEQLAV

-673 TEDQLFLAAH
+673 SEEQLFNVAH
-683 GRPGRLWAALSQRA
+683 DRPGRLWAALNDRSKAQV
-697 GQDAALAAAH
+697 DLLPALE
-707 AYLRDLLADT
+707 YLRDILNDT

-727 GLLSRPCPADPDEG
+727 GVLSRPCPADTE

-758 PLEEFLTA
+758 PLEEFLNA

-785 EASQAEVKRELDTG
+785 EASEAEIKRELDTG
-799 VGDGPGQVR
+799 GGDGPGQVR

-814 SKGLQAPV
+814 SKGLQAPI

-831 PDKSPK
+831 PDVNRLK
-837 ILWPERPL
+837 ILWPARMSAAE
-845 PGGNPR
+845 
-851 DQGHDPGPALPLYAP
+851 DMADPGPPLPLYAP
-866 RRGMEDA
+866 RRHMEDA
-873 TAGARRAIANRRR
+873 TADARRALAKRRQ

-914 KTGGPGS
+914 KGGPGS
-921 WYRLVEGALEGL
+921 WYRLVEEALGGL
-933 AEVRPF
+933 ARPEPF
-939 DFTGLSPAGWAGPGM
+939 DFTQMSPAGWAGDGL
-954 VLHETQTAPVPPA
+954 VLHEPQTVAPPDA
-967 PATTPVET
+967 PAVTTEAAAQMV
-975 AGIDLPAWAL
+975 LPAWAT
-985 ATAPRDPTPSRPLA
+985 APAPRDPSPSKPLA

-1005 PEPALRSPLGAD
+1005 PEPSLRSPLGPD

-1026 LIHTLLQVLPE
+1026 LIHTLLQMLPE
-1037 TDPAR
+1037 TEPAR
-1042 WADMA
+1042 WAEVA

-1055 HSLTPA
+1055 HNLTPV
-1061 QQGEI
+1061 QQQEI
-1066 ATEAL
+1066 GGEAL
-1071 RVLTDPAFAPL
+1071 RVLTDPGFALL

-1122 TNRPPPRLAAD
+1122 TNRPPPTD
-1133 VAAIYLQQMAAYRAA
+1133 VARVPVIYLQQMSAYRAA
-1148 LSRIYPGRAVRCVL
+1148 LARIYPGKAVRCVL
-1162 LWTDGPFAMEL
+1162 LWTDGPFTMEL
-1173 PDGLLDLHAPG
+1173 PGDLLDAHAP

>member
-1 MNQPPP
+1 MSEMQTAPV
-7 ADIRPPD
+7 RPTD
-14 PNALQRRA
+14 PNVLQRLA
-22 SDPENSVWVGAS
+22 SDPESSVWVGAS

-78 DRLSVWAVAD
+78 ERLSIWAVQD
-88 EDRLHANLV
+88 EDRLRTNLAA
-97 ELTNRQP
+97 LTGHEPSRH
-104 TRAEVVAA
+104 EVTAA

-164 AEAKQEVLLA
+164 AEAKQSVLLA
-174 GRFDPEGALAGA
+174 GRYEPEGMLARS
-186 VSLLTGSVS
+186 VELLTGAVA
-195 EDEFNDLLAVL
+195 EDEFNDLLASL
-206 TAERGRLKRILDEG
+206 TAERGRLKRILEAQ
-220 GGLAA
+220 GGLEPAV
-225 AIAALRAGLDVPAGE
+225 AALRAGLGVPAGE
-240 TDMTVL
+240 TDLSVL
-246 ARACAAGAMDEP
+246 SRACAADNVDET
-258 GLRRACAALATGTK
+258 GLRRACATLATGTK
-272 TDVERGLGI
+272 TDVERGIAI
-281 QRWLDGEASQ
+281 QAWLDGDLS
-291 RARGWVDYQ
+291 RRMKGWAEYLS
-300 PLYLTA
+300 LYLTA
-306 EGEPRKSLMTK
+306 DGDPRKALMTK
-317 KPSEADPMALEILL
+317 KPSEADPMALEILQ
-331 REAARLVAVAE
+331 REAARLVGVTE
-342 ERRRVAVASHTA
+342 ERRRVAVATHTA
-354 ALLCLGEALLD
+354 ALLALGEALLD

-380 DLILSASRLLQGG
+380 DLILAASDLLSGG
-393 AAADACAW
+393 AGADACAW

-425 WAVVSAIVEEFFAG
+425 WAVVSAIAEEFFAG

-471 ARMRDHFGT
+471 ARMRGHFDAKVNAALRT
-480 RVRQA
+480 W
-485 GRIWDP
+485 RIVD
-491 VNLTTSFRSVGAV
+491 LQTSFRSVGAV
-504 LKAVDRVFAAGTAR
+504 LRVVDRVFAGGLAR
-518 DGVAADGVEVQHIPF
+518 DGVAAPEVEVRHIPH
-533 RRGMEGRVEVWPL
+533 RRGMEGRVEIWPL
-546 VSPADAADPDPW
+546 VSPQDAVDPDPW
-558 SLPLTPEQADK
+558 SLPLKPEQADK

-574 ARTMA
+574 AATMA

-586 ADGEMLVSRGRPL
+586 ADGERLVSRNRPL

-618 VRALKDRDVPVAG
+618 VRALKDREVPVAG
-631 VDRMVLTEQMAV
+631 VDRMVLTEQLAV

-673 TEDQLFLAAH
+673 SEEQLFQVAH
-683 GRPGRLWAALSQRA
+683 GRPGRLWAALTERA
-697 GQDAALAAAH
+697 KSDEALFAAWD
-707 AYLRDLLADT
+707 YLRALLADT

-727 GLLSRPCPADPDEG
+727 GVLSRPCPPDPQ

-799 VGDGPGQVR
+799 GGDGPGQVR

-814 SKGLQAPV
+814 SKGLQAPI

-837 ILWPERPL
+837 ILWPEKPL
-845 PGGNPR
+845 TGEVLT
-851 DQGHDPGPALPLYAP
+851 DPGPPLPLYAP

-921 WYRLVEGALEGL
+921 WYRLIEGALDGL
-933 AEVRPF
+933 AQAQPF
-939 DFTGLSPAGWAGPGM
+939 DFTSLSAAGWAGTGL
-954 VLHETQTAPVPPA
+954 VLHEPQTVPVTDTAPAAAVE
-967 PATTPVET
+967 ATGVE
-975 AGIDLPAWAL
+975 LPAWAL
-985 ATAPRDPTPSRPLA
+985 VAAPRDPAPSKPLA

-1037 TDPAR
+1037 TEPAR
-1042 WADMA
+1042 WPDVA

-1055 HSLTPA
+1055 HNLTPA
-1061 QQGEI
+1061 QQAEI
-1066 ATEAL
+1066 GAEAL
-1071 RVLTDPAFAPL
+1071 RVLNDPAFAPL
-1082 FAPGSRAEVPL
+1082 FGPGSRAEVPL

-1107 RLCVTDD
+1107 RLCVTEE

-1122 TNRPPPRLAAD
+1122 TNRPPPRE
-1133 VAAIYLQQMAAYRAA
+1133 VEKVPAIYLQQMAAYRAA
-1148 LSRIYPGRAVRCVL
+1148 LRQIYTGKAVRCVL
-1162 LWTDGPFAMEL
+1162 LWTDGPFTMEL
-1173 PDGLLDLHAPG
+1173 PGALLDIHAP